1 MMYDVLNKIKRK
13 WMKMRLQPIRVLCF
27 HQVSEKFDENKMYEQ
42 DWISTSDFTGIVR
55 RFQEKGYTFIS
66 IAEAFDK
73 LRRDTFRCKKYA
85 VLTADDGWASL
96 KNILPWIN
104 EQHIP
109 ITLFLNPAFFD
120 GKHYRIKEGEEYLT
134 AEEVNQL
141 SEQYPLLTI
150 GSHGW
155 EHVSA
160 PQLTA
165 EEFNENV
172 DKSVEALSKLPN
184 YIPYFAYTWGWHTI
198 ETDRMLIKKDMVIV
212 NMKGRKNY
220 QSHYAI
226 DREEL
231 NNEIEI

>member
-1 MMYDVLNKIKRK
+1 
-13 WMKMRLQPIRVLCF
+13 MKLRLQPIRVLCF
-27 HQVSEKFDENKMYEQ
+27 HQVSETFDDNTMYEQ
-42 DWISTSDFTGIVR
+42 DWISTSDFQDIVY

-66 IAEAFDK
+66 ITDAFDK
-73 LRRDTFRCKKYA
+73 LKQDTFRCKKYV

-96 KNILPWIN
+96 KNILPWLN
-104 EQHIP
+104 EQHLP
-109 ITLFLNPAFFD
+109 VTLFLNPAFFD
-120 GKHYRIKEGEEYLT
+120 GKHYRIKKGERYLT
-134 AEEVNQL
+134 ADEVAHL
-141 SEQYPLLTI
+141 AEQYPLLTI

-160 PQLTA
+160 PQLS
-165 EEFNENV
+165 EVEFNENI